1 MFSPLSNLYSL
12 SEVRYAEKKMNLHLF
27 SLFRWA
33 TAILQTLTGSVSL
46 LRSSLTPLL
55 STFVAVKPP
64 SCHSKRLLSPV
75 MPSRFRLYL
84 WNSS

>member
-1 MFSPLSNLYSL
+1 MQ
-12 SEVRYAEKKMNLHLF
+12 KKNEFTFIFVVQM
-27 SLFRWA
+27 RGIAWA
-33 TAILQTLTGSVSL
+33 TAILQTLTGSASL